1 MLFAENVLSKLFIA
15 HKTFDFLLETTFND
29 NKIEVISNRGWQH
42 KGQENH
48 FGKQPIEIAYTILA
62 LQTFYKTY
70 KTEGYLDKMKVAF
83 NWFYGRK
90 SFASNYL

>member
-1 MLFAENVLSKLFIA
+1 LGW
-15 HKTFDFLLETTFND
+15 HTFDFLLETTFND

-42 KGQENH
+42 KGQEKNH
-48 FGKQPIEIAYTILA
+48 FGEQPIEIAYTILA

>member
-48 FGKQPIEIAYTILA
+48 FGAAY
-62 LQTFYKTY
+62 
-70 KTEGYLDKMKVAF
+70 
-83 NWFYGRK
+83 
-90 SFASNYL
+90 